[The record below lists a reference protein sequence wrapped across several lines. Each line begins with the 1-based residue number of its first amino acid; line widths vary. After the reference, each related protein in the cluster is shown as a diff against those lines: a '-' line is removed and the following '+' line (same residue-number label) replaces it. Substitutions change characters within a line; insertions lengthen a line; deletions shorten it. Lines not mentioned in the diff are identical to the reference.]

1 MQEGDQASHV
11 GLTWASLPATESM
24 QILRDP
30 LLVRQVFAR
39 PSRATPTML
48 FAREPPALT

>member
-1 MQEGDQASHV
+1 MQEGDRTGYV

-24 QILRDP
+24 PILRGP
-30 LLVRQVFAR
+30 LLVSQVFPR

-48 FAREPPALT
+48 FDREPPALT